1 MDFTHYKITIERTRP
16 YVWTILVWEAA
27 PLREDEQATWRCIA
41 RHEAYNMEGHADTK
55 TRLRVAL
62 RGLVG

>member
-1 MDFTHYKITIERTRP
+1 MEFTDYKITVQRTRP
-16 YVWTILVWEAA
+16 FMWTILVWEA
-27 PLREDEQATWRCIA
+27 RERPEGQPPEWRCIA